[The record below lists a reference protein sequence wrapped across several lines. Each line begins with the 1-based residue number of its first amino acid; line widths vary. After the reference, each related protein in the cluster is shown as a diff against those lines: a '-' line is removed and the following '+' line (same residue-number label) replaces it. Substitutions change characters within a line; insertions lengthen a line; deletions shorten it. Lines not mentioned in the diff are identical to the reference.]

1 MDHMRQESDLHAFGR
16 MTMRIGTKTGRYWPT
31 RRGALAVASSLAIAM
46 GLTPSFAREPAPADL
61 VLKNGR
67 VYTVDGSRRTVE
79 ALAVKNGRLVFVGSN
94 TAVEA
99 FIGRKTIVEDAGGK
113 LVLPGLSQDEN

>member
-1 MDHMRQESDLHAFGR
+1 
-16 MTMRIGTKTGRYWPT
+16 MRIGTKTRRCWPT

-61 VLKNGR
+61 LLKSGQ
-67 VYTVDGSRRTVE
+67 VYKVDGSRRTVE
-79 ALAVKNGRLVFVGSN
+79 ALAVKNGRLAFVGSN
-94 TAVEA
+94 AAVEA
-99 FIGRKTIVEDAGGK
+99 FIGRMTIVEDAGGN